1 MVLLFPC
8 WISVNRPNANIQ
20 FFWEMLFIIIRP
32 GVYNWHY
39 TDGYIFLKVNP
50 DTIVEVW
57 KSGFHIEL
65 SIITFRGYKTL
76 LSSCWYLSD
85 ISYGIDWPKYYNCD
99 PHNFIGTYL
108 VHVLLLLLLAGCFY
122 YACCFASAERQTVGV
137 IWWITWNSLLHRHHT
152 WTISIIGQRSNDS
165 GYWHTDK
172 VHFIYWESY
181 ARQTPNLVQW
191 YPYKV

>member
-1 MVLLFPC
+1 M
-8 WISVNRPNANIQ
+8 
-20 FFWEMLFIIIRP
+20 
-32 GVYNWHY
+32 
-39 TDGYIFLKVNP
+39 NP

-108 VHVLLLLLLAGCFY
+108 VHVLSLLLLAGCFY
-122 YACCFASAERQTVGV
+122 YACCFASVERQTVGV
-137 IWWITWNSLLHRHHT
+137 IWWITWNSVLHRHQT
-152 WTISIIGQRSNDS
+152 WTIGTIGQRSNDL
-165 GYWHTDK
+165 GYWHIDK
-172 VHFIYWESY
+172 LMSTSY
-181 ARQTPNLVQW
+181 IGNLGAMVSIQSIIMW
-191 YPYKV
+191 LWFKVIWSKVFG